1 MNRNNVTLLI
11 GMIRAAKEA
20 VSYIQQMAYALEYDG
35 EVAELIADSLHEAYV
50 AIEAAGDK
58 LYEYRATK
66 AED

>member
-11 GMIRAAKEA
+11 GMIRAAKGA
-20 VSYIQQMAYALEYDG
+20 VSYIQQM
-35 EVAELIADSLHEAYV
+35 AYV

>member
-11 GMIRAAKEA
+11 GMIRAAKGA
-20 VSYIQQMAYALEYDG
+20 VSYIQQMAYALEYDD